1 MLRFVVFSL
10 YIFEHKILIMDRDN
24 YEPNEEL
31 RSIVVNHGVP
41 KDNQIGIVDMRVRYI
56 QKNDTWGSGDNYQQI
71 VMETKGVEFSEKE
84 NTDSFIRM
92 GIGPETPD
100 EVDVE
105 NFWSINGLEDF
116 AAIFNDFEERRK
128 SNIRYEVIKRINL
141 PDGTVEEK
149 HFK

>member
-1 MLRFVVFSL
+1 
-10 YIFEHKILIMDRDN
+10 MDRDN
-24 YEPNEEL
+24 YEPNEE
-31 RSIVVNHGVP
+31 RRGIVVNHGLP
-41 KDNQIGIVDMRVRYI
+41 KDTQIGVVDMRVRYI
-56 QKNDTWGSGDNYQQI
+56 QNNDTWGDSEKFQQV

-84 NTDSFIRM
+84 NTDAFIRM

-100 EVDVE
+100 EVDME

-116 AAIFNDFEERRK
+116 AVMFNDFEERRK
-128 SNIRYEVIKRINL
+128 SNIRYEVIKRIIL